1 MLPVLSPETLRW
13 VLRLD
18 DIDEVRCTLGAGEEG
33 CDSRVLRRDD
43 GGSGTDLGIRPELDR
58 CGNSVLEEFAL
69 ELPRFASRAPC
80 REGGGGGGDFAP
92 NNGSRVFGPGL
103 CGASTECWEDI
114 VRFELLRDLLPV
126 VVVLS

>member
-1 MLPVLSPETLRW
+1 

-69 ELPRFASRAPC
+69 ELPRFASRAV
-80 REGGGGGGDFAP
+80 RVEEG
-92 NNGSRVFGPGL
+92 VV
-103 CGASTECWEDI
+103 I
-114 VRFELLRDLLPV
+114 LLRTMGRGYLDPGSVGHRLNV
-126 VVVLS
+126 GRI